1 MITIYVD
8 ADTCPVKDEV
18 IKVAIRHTLPVYMVS
33 NSYLRNVS
41 GPRVQ
46 CIVVSEG
53 ADEAD
58 DWIVEHI
65 EAGDIFVTADI
76 LLAERCIKKNA
87 SGLKPTGK
95 EFTTENIGSTV
106 AMRNLSTH
114 LRETGEISGHNKPFD
129 KKDRS
134 SFLQTLEKIIQQNR
148 RQKA

>member
-1 MITIYVD
+1 MNTLYID
-8 ADTCPVKDEV
+8 ADACPVKDEV
-18 IKVAIRHTLPVYMVS
+18 IKVAMRHNLPVYMVS
-33 NSYLRNVS
+33 NAFLRNVS

-58 DWIVEHI
+58 DWIVGHI
-65 EAGDIFVTADI
+65 EEGDIFVTADI
-76 LLAERCIKKNA
+76 LLAERCIKKKA

-134 SFLQTLEKIIQQNR
+134 AFLQTLEKIIQHNLR
-148 RQKA
+148 RKI